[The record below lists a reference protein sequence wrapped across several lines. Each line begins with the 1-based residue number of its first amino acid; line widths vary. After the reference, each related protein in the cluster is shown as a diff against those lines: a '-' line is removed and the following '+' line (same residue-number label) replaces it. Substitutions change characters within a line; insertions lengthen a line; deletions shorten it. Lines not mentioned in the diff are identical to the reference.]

1 MPWPRFFL
9 GIFKSLKIIWRY
21 VTWIVLITAKRF
33 LKFQQY
39 SRFYIH
45 ESILKVQAKKL
56 VKYEWNQFHE
66 KLEECKQ
73 TADLYPGSHCLF
85 VCVRN
90 TIKNS
95 CITFFDEI
103 STFFCA
109 IIIYNRCIFPKLWA
123 PILMLY
129 VQGVHFVNHW
139 TRTAKLRNW
148 QHWTPKLP

>member
-1 MPWPRFFL
+1 MMVVECHDLGFF
-9 GIFKSLKIIWRY
+9 GNFQIIEDHLKICDLDCADNCQKISQIP
-21 VTWIVLITAKRF
+21 TEF
-33 LKFQQY
+33 N
-39 SRFYIH
+39 FYIH

-56 VKYEWNQFHE
+56 VKYEWHQFHG

-103 STFFCA
+103 STFF
-109 IIIYNRCIFPKLWA
+109 
-123 PILMLY
+123 
-129 VQGVHFVNHW
+129 
-139 TRTAKLRNW
+139 LRYY
-148 QHWTPKLP
+148 HL